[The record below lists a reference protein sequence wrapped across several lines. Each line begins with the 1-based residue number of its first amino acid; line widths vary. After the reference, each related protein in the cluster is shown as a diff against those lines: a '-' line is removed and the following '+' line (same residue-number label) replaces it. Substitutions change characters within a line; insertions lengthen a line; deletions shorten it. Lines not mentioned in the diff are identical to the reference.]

1 MAQDKA
7 MDRTWQHKVPKIDS
21 ARTKD
26 TELDRLTKPRRKIIT
41 TARPTKRKP

>member
-1 MAQDKA
+1 MADKS
-7 MDRTWQHKVPKIDS
+7 MDRTRQHKVPKIES

-26 TELDRLTKPRRKIIT
+26 TELDRLTRPRRKMIT

>member
-1 MAQDKA
+1 MSNDKA
-7 MDRTWQHKVPKIDS
+7 TDRTWQHKVPKIES

-26 TELDRLTKPRRKIIT
+26 TELDRLTRPRRKMIT